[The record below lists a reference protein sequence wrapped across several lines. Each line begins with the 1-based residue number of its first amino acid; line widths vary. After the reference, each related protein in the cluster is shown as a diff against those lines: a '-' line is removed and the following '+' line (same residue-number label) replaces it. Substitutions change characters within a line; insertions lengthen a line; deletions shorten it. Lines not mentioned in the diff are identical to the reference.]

1 MMSLLHKNKSPDT
14 SFLPEDYL
22 QQKAERRTIFLSL
35 VLCALVFS
43 GVIAAFFVT
52 NQRWNDFRHYTKQVN
67 IRYQTSAAAIEQLK
81 EVEDQKIKLLE
92 KAELT
97 TALLERVPKTILFA
111 EIINRMPQRMTLL
124 EVEMKGQRQDKPITV
139 RTRTVSSSDDKGKS
153 MVSRKKRGSSS
164 GKKKPEAEAKAITA
178 PRFETRIILVGV
190 APTHSD
196 VAKFVAELQKCELL
210 SAVELRFSESTMIN
224 NHEVFKFR
232 VEATIPSEADARQMA
247 VLETPRMD
255 IFVLDEG
262 LEIMGGKQPEKPV
275 AEAGKDD

>member
-1 MMSLLHKNKSPDT
+1 MMSLLNKNKSPDT

-22 QQKAERRTIFLSL
+22 QQKAERRTIFISL

-81 EVEDQKIKLLE
+81 EVEDQKIQLLE

-124 EVEMKGQRQDKPITV
+124 ELDMKSQRQDKPITV
-139 RTRTVSSSDDKGKS
+139 RSRSTASDDKGKS
-153 MVSRKKRGSSS
+153 MVSKKKRSTAGRKKTD
-164 GKKKPEAEAKAITA
+164 AEVKSVTA
-178 PRFETRIILVGV
+178 PRFETRVVLVGV

-210 SAVELRFSESTMIN
+210 SAVELRFSESTIIN

-232 VEATIPSEADARQMA
+232 LEATIPSEADARQMA

-255 IFVLDEG
+255 IFVLDES

-275 AEAGKDD
+275 AEAGKDN